1 MDIFSFK
8 IFSVLIILSA
18 GFLGGIAP
26 LRLKLSKSRERHLHW
41 GNAFSSGVFFGVGL
55 LHMIPDAIIH
65 YDNFDPD
72 IKFPLILFVTGLGF
86 IFILF
91 LEKVVVGGHEGIGR
105 LLGSRPIYPFM
116 LALILSV
123 HSLIAGSV
131 LGLEDT
137 LVESLA
143 IFTAIIAHKSAA
155 AFALGISLQRADLT
169 TKRFLYIILFFSL
182 MTPIGIL
189 LGAYFS
195 TFFSSSIDA
204 ALEAI
209 FDALAA
215 GTFLYVAIIG
225 IMEEV
230 FEKSRDLLIKI
241 FFIVLGFCLMAVLAA
256 WT

>member
-1 MDIFSFK
+1 MDVFWFKFLSIIIIFC
-8 IFSVLIILSA
+8 A
-18 GFLGGIAP
+18 GFIGGIAP
-26 LRLKLSKSRERHLHW
+26 LRLKLSTSRERHLHW
-41 GNAFSSGVFFGVGL
+41 GNAFSGGVFFGVGL
-55 LHMIPDAIIH
+55 LHMIPDAIDH
-65 YDNFDPD
+65 FKNFAPD
-72 IKFPLILFVTGLGF
+72 LQFPLILFITGLSF

-91 LEKVVVGGHEGIGR
+91 LENVVVGSHEGIGR
-105 LLGSRPIYPFM
+105 LLGSRPLYPFM
-116 LALILSV
+116 LALILSI

-137 LVESLA
+137 PVELFA
-143 IFTAIIAHKSAA
+143 IFLAIIAHKSAA

-169 TKRFLYIILFFSL
+169 TKRFIYIILFFSL
-182 MTPIGIL
+182 MTPLGIL

-195 TFFSSSIDA
+195 TLFTSSADA
-204 ALEAI
+204 ALESI

-230 FEKSRDLLIKI
+230 FEKPKDLLIKI
-241 FFIVLGFCLMAVLAA
+241 FFIVLGFALMAVLAM